1 MDGTSMK
8 QFYRFLPLV
17 LLIVSVVQL
26 PAQQLSG
33 RFSTSFYSWERFTSD
48 STSDVITRAYQNIQL
63 DGAYNKLSFHTT
75 LTGSMGSASSLSS
88 EAQVRVYGAYL
99 QWKRIADVADLNVGR
114 IPIFAGVGNGIVDG
128 ISVKFHGWDEK
139 VIATGYGGMNV
150 GPALASRGFD
160 DFDKN
165 FLVGGQVIGYLF
177 DGSRIGLSYMNRNR
191 SLSSYRTNRLDS
203 LFNPV
208 SMIICPDV
216 RKEQLLGFDA
226 SYAYK
231 DYGSVYGRCDYE
243 INTQAVLRGEASIRA
258 NSTSQLAVTGEYIYR
273 APRVPYHSFF
283 SVFEFEA
290 LNELCG
296 GIEYSICPSMAAFG
310 RVAFVQYDEELS
322 RRLTIGVN
330 STYGS
335 IQYSGSNGYS
345 GQLAS
350 FSVEGMYPLF
360 EKKLI
365 PTIGAS
371 FATYRLD
378 RINDTRQEIYSG
390 SLGAV
395 VRLLSSFS
403 FDAQVQWARNKIAE
417 NDVRAFGKISY
428 WFSHVFSKPQQTGG
442 GQ

>member
-1 MDGTSMK
+1 
-8 QFYRFLPLV
+8 
-17 LLIVSVVQL
+17 LI
-26 PAQQLSG
+26 
-33 RFSTSFYSWERFTSD
+33 
-48 STSDVITRAYQNIQL
+48 
-63 DGAYNKLSFHTT
+63 
-75 LTGSMGSASSLSS
+75 
-88 EAQVRVYGAYL
+88 
-99 QWKRIADVADLNVGR
+99 
-114 IPIFAGVGNGIVDG
+114 
-128 ISVKFHGWDEK
+128 
-139 VIATGYGGMNV
+139 
-150 GPALASRGFD
+150 
-160 DFDKN
+160 
-165 FLVGGQVIGYLF
+165 GGQVLGYLF

-191 SLSSYRTNRLDS
+191 SLAGYRTNRLDS
-203 LFNPV
+203 LFNPI
-208 SMIICPDV
+208 SMIIYPDI
-216 RKEQLLGFDA
+216 RKEQLLGLDA

-243 INTQAVLRGEASIRA
+243 INTEEVYRGEVSSRVNATDR
-258 NSTSQLAVTGEYIYR
+258 LAVTGEYIYR

-296 GIEYSICPSMAAFG
+296 GIEYSIVPSVAAVG

-322 RRLTIGVN
+322 RRLTLGVN

-335 IQYSGSNGYS
+335 ILYSGSNGYA

-360 EKKLI
+360 EKKFI

-378 RINDTRQEIYSG
+378 RVNDERQEIYSG
-390 SLGAV
+390 SLGAI

-403 FDAQVQWARNKIAE
+403 FDAQVQWTRNKIAE

-428 WFSHVFSKPQQTGG
+428 WFSHTFSKPQQTGG